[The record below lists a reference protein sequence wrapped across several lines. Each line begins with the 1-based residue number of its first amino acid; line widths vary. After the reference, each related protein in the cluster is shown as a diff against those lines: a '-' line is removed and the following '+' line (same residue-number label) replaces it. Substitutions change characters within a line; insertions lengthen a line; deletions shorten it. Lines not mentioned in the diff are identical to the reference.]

1 MSISKHVYQVGGAGF
16 TSPGDAAIYL
26 VIGNAGAALIDA
38 GCGGMLDRLLKN
50 IESCGVMPSDIRYL
64 LLTHC
69 HYDHTGGA
77 AELRDRLPCQIVA
90 HAADAV
96 YLEAGDSEVTAA
108 SWYGARLEPF
118 TVDHHI
124 MTSPEDFI
132 VGDLTI
138 TAWHMPGH
146 SPGSVVY
153 MMGDDGQKV
162 CFGQDVH
169 GPIDRRLLSNRADYR
184 KSLLRLMEM
193 EPDILCEG
201 HFGVFHGKDKVKAFI
216 GQYL

>member
-1 MSISKHVYQVGGAGF
+1 MRITKYVYQVGGAGF
-16 TSPGDAAIYL
+16 TSPSDAAIYL
-26 VIGNAGAALIDA
+26 VGDNNGAALIDA
-38 GCGGMLDRLLKN
+38 GCGGMLERLLKN
-50 IESCGVMPSDIRYL
+50 IENCGVMPPDIRYL
-64 LLTHC
+64 FLTHC

-77 AELRDRLPCQIVA
+77 AELRDRMQCQIVA

-96 YLEAGDSEVTAA
+96 FLEAGDNEVTAA

-118 TVDHHI
+118 KIDHHI
-124 MTSPEDFI
+124 MTSPEDFM

-153 MMGDDGQKV
+153 MIEDDGQKV

-184 KSLLRLMEM
+184 QSLMRLMEM

-201 HFGVFHGKDKVKAFI
+201 HFGVVYGKDNVKAFI